1 MCLLEFLAFPLG
13 RLNCFGL
20 PCRWHD
26 AGTYDVNTRTGGA
39 NGSIRYEEEYTHG
52 SNAGLKIAIDLLGMY
67 YIYPKTNLVVDG
79 CVKILIFLYECSL
92 S

>member
-1 MCLLEFLAFPLG
+1 MSVVTHRVYPRITCFPACG
-13 RLNCFGL
+13 RLKFFTF

-52 SNAGLKIAIDLLGMY
+52 SNAGLKIAIDLLGMHSLY
-67 YIYPKTNLVVDG
+67 LNYPM
-79 CVKILIFLYECSL
+79 C
-92 S
+92 